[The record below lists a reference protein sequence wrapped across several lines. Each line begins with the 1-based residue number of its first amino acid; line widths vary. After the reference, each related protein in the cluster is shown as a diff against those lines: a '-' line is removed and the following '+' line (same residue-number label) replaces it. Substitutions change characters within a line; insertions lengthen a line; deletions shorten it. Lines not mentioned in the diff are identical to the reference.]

1 MERIIN
7 LLQTLDRPGRDQ
19 VIDYLR
25 TSNYATAR
33 CHTHH
38 TYRGG
43 LVDHALEVYELMRE
57 QRGDLSEESLI
68 VCALFHDLGKAAKRG
83 WYLRG
88 GHPSRS
94 IQILD
99 RCGFRLTAEER
110 RSIGEHH
117 PKARR
122 SIGEHHSKE
131 RTSFVCPLRR
141 CLSTADMIS
150 TGRWRVAH
158 PRPDESP
165 CKRLKNRLLLHLVEL
180 SRLV

>member
-1 MERIIN
+1 M
-7 LLQTLDRPGRDQ
+7 L
-19 VIDYLR
+19 
-25 TSNYATAR
+25 SA
-33 CHTHH
+33 
-38 TYRGG
+38 
-43 LVDHALEVYELMRE
+43 LV
-57 QRGDLSEESLI
+57 
-68 VCALFHDLGKAAKRG
+68 HDLGKAAKRG

-117 PKARR
+117 PKV
-122 SIGEHHSKE
+122 

-165 CKRLKNRLLLHLVEL
+165 CKRLTNRLLLHLVEL
-180 SRLV
+180 SRRV

>member
-7 LLQTLDRPGRDQ
+7 LLRTLDRPGRDQ

-68 VCALFHDLGKAAKRG
+68 VCAIFHDLGKAAKRG

-110 RSIGEHH
+110 L
-117 PKARR
+117 
-122 SIGEHHSKE
+122 SIGEHHSKV

-165 CKRLKNRLLLHLVEL
+165 SKRLKNRLLLHLAEL
-180 SRLV
+180 SRRV